1 MGSGV
6 KTTASS
12 LVERK
17 NKYMFRK
24 KISGLFR
31 LFRFEL
37 PFAAGVCVILG
48 ELLALG
54 KVPNIWEMVLGF
66 LSVFLISATSLILND
81 YFDLE
86 SDRIN
91 APERPLPSGV
101 VTEREVV
108 FLSCVVTALGFLAG
122 ALLSF
127 WALLVVILT
136 WAVGFLYN
144 WRFKKTG
151 LPGNLMVSF
160 SVGMTFIFGGI
171 AVGKPFEVS
180 VWFFGM
186 LALLINLGEE
196 IAADAMDV
204 DGDRKAGSRS
214 LPVMMGRE
222 NAIRISAT
230 LFFLVIVISILPFLL
245 GWMEWVYALP
255 FLFMDGVILFSTI
268 KLLNSKLANRR
279 MYIRWIYL
287 SASLAILIVIVIRL
301 MK

>member
-1 MGSGV
+1 
-6 KTTASS
+6 
-12 LVERK
+12 
-17 NKYMFRK
+17 MFRK
-24 KISGLFR
+24 KISGLLR

-54 KVPNIWEMVLGF
+54 KVPTIWEMALGF

-122 ALLSF
+122 ALLGF
-127 WALLVVILT
+127 WALLAVILT

-171 AVGKPFEVS
+171 AVGRLFEVT

-186 LALLINLGEE
+186 LALLVNLGEE
-196 IAADAMDV
+196 IAADAMDM

-214 LPVMMGRE
+214 LPVLIGRE

-230 LFFLVIVISILPFLL
+230 LFFLVVVISVLPFVL

-255 FLFMDGVILFSTI
+255 FLFMDGMILFSTI
-268 KLLNSKLANRR
+268 KLLDSKLANRR
-279 MYIRWIYL
+279 IYIRWIYL
-287 SASLAILIVIVIRL
+287 SASLAILIAIVIRFL
-301 MK
+301 E

>member
-1 MGSGV
+1 
-6 KTTASS
+6 
-12 LVERK
+12 
-17 NKYMFRK
+17 MFRTK
-24 KISGLFR
+24 LSGLFR

-54 KVPNIWEMVLGF
+54 KVPSIWEMVLGF
-66 LSVFLISATSLILND
+66 ISAFLISATSLILND

-101 VTEREVV
+101 VTKHEVV

-171 AVGKPFEVS
+171 AVGKPFEVT

-214 LPVMMGRE
+214 LPVLMGRE
-222 NAIRISAT
+222 NAISISAT
-230 LFFLVIVISILPFLL
+230 LFFLAVVISILPFVL

-255 FLFMDGVILFSTI
+255 FLFMDGMILFSTI
-268 KLLNSKLANRR
+268 KLLDSKLANRR
-279 MYIRWIYL
+279 MYVRWIYL

-301 MK
+301 LK

>member
-1 MGSGV
+1 
-6 KTTASS
+6 
-12 LVERK
+12 
-17 NKYMFRK
+17 MFRK
-24 KISGLFR
+24 KLSGLFR

-37 PFAAGVCVILG
+37 PFSAGVCVILG

-54 KVPNIWEMVLGF
+54 KVPTIREMTLGF

-91 APERPLPSGV
+91 APERPLPSGIVTKRDV
-101 VTEREVV
+101 VL
-108 FLSCVVTALGFLAG
+108 LSITVTILGFITSF
-122 ALLSF
+122 LLSF
-127 WALLVVILT
+127 QALLVVILAWT
-136 WAVGFLYN
+136 VGFLYN

-151 LPGNLMVSF
+151 LLGNLMVSF

-171 AVGKPFEVS
+171 AVGKQFEVA
-180 VWFFGM
+180 VWFFGI

-204 DGDRKAGSRS
+204 EGDRKTGSRS
-214 LPVMMGRE
+214 LPVLMGRE
-222 NAIRISAT
+222 NAIKISAT
-230 LFFLVIVISILPFLL
+230 LFFLVVVISILPFVL
-245 GWMEWVYALP
+245 GWMEWIYALP

-268 KLLNSKLANRR
+268 KLLDSLLANRR
-279 MYIRWIYL
+279 RYIRWIYL

-301 MK
+301 LK

>member
-6 KTTASS
+6 KATIGS

-17 NKYMFRK
+17 NRNMFRK
-24 KISGLFR
+24 KLSGLFR

-54 KVPNIWEMVLGF
+54 KVPTIWEMALGF

-101 VTEREVV
+101 VTKREVV
-108 FLSCVVTALGFLAG
+108 FLSIAVTVLGLLAG
-122 ALLSF
+122 GLLSF
-127 WALLVVILT
+127 KALLVGILT
-136 WAVGFLYN
+136 WVVGFLYN

-171 AVGKPFEVS
+171 AVGKPFEVT

-214 LPVMMGRE
+214 LPVLMGRE
-222 NAIRISAT
+222 NAIRISAI
-230 LFFLVIVISILPFLL
+230 LFFLVIVISILPFVL
-245 GWMEWVYALP
+245 GWMEWIYALP
-255 FLFMDGVILFSTI
+255 FLFMDGMILFSTI
-268 KLLNSKLANRR
+268 KLLDSKRANRR
-279 MYIRWIYL
+279 IYIRWIYL
-287 SASLAILIVIVIRL
+287 SASLAILIVIVIRFL
-301 MK
+301 K

>member
-1 MGSGV
+1 L
-6 KTTASS
+6 K
-12 LVERK
+12 RK
-17 NKYMFRK
+17 LQ
-24 KISGLFR
+24 GLFR

-37 PFAAGVCVILG
+37 PFTAGVCVILG

-54 KVPNIWEMVLGF
+54 EVPTIWEMALGF

-101 VTEREVV
+101 VAKQEVAA
-108 FLSCVVTALGFLAG
+108 LSCLVTILGFIA
-122 ALLSF
+122 AFLLSF
-127 WALLVVILT
+127 QALLVIILT
-136 WAVGFLYN
+136 WVVGFLYN

-171 AVGKPFEVS
+171 AVGRPFEVT

-186 LALLINLGEE
+186 LALLVNLGEE
-196 IAADAMDV
+196 MDM

-214 LPVMMGRE
+214 LPVLIGRE

-230 LFFLVIVISILPFLL
+230 LFFLVVVISVLPFVL

-255 FLFMDGVILFSTI
+255 FLFMDGMILFSTI
-268 KLLNSKLANRR
+268 KLLDSKLANRR
-279 MYIRWIYL
+279 IYIRWIYL
-287 SASLAILIVIVIRL
+287 SASLAILIAIVIRFL
-301 MK
+301 E

>member
-1 MGSGV
+1 
-6 KTTASS
+6 
-12 LVERK
+12 
-17 NKYMFRK
+17 MFRTK
-24 KISGLFR
+24 LSGLFR

-54 KVPNIWEMVLGF
+54 KVPSIWEMVLGF
-66 LSVFLISATSLILND
+66 ISAFLISATSLILND

-101 VTEREVV
+101 VTKHEVV

-171 AVGKPFEVS
+171 AVGKPFEVT

-214 LPVMMGRE
+214 LPVLMGRE

-230 LFFLVIVISILPFLL
+230 LFFLVVVISILPFVL

-255 FLFMDGVILFSTI
+255 FLFMDGMILFSSI
-268 KLLNSKLANRR
+268 KLLDSKLANRR

-301 MK
+301 LK

>member
-1 MGSGV
+1 
-6 KTTASS
+6 
-12 LVERK
+12 
-17 NKYMFRK
+17 MFRTK
-24 KISGLFR
+24 LSGLFR

-54 KVPNIWEMVLGF
+54 KVPSIWELVLGF
-66 LSVFLISATSLILND
+66 TSVFLISATSLILND

-101 VTEREVV
+101 VTKREVV

-122 ALLSF
+122 ALLSV

-136 WAVGFLYN
+136 WVVGFLYN

-171 AVGKPFEVS
+171 AVGKPFEVA

-214 LPVMMGRE
+214 LPVLMGRE

-230 LFFLVIVISILPFLL
+230 LFFLVVVISILPFVL

-268 KLLNSKLANRR
+268 KLLDAKLANRR

-287 SASLAILIVIVIRL
+287 SASLAILIVIVLRFL
-301 MK
+301 K

>member
-1 MGSGV
+1 
-6 KTTASS
+6 
-12 LVERK
+12 
-17 NKYMFRK
+17 MFRK
-24 KISGLFR
+24 KLSGFFR

-37 PFAAGVCVILG
+37 PLAAGVCVILG

-54 KVPNIWEMVLGF
+54 KVPRIWEMALGF
-66 LSVFLISATSLILND
+66 LSIFLISATSLILND

-91 APERPLPSGV
+91 APERPLPSGI
-101 VTEREVV
+101 VTKQEVV
-108 FLSCVVTALGFLAG
+108 ALSCLVTMLGFIA
-122 ALLSF
+122 AYLLSSQ
-127 WALLVVILT
+127 ALLVVILT
-136 WAVGFLYN
+136 WTVGFLYN

-171 AVGKPFEVS
+171 AVGKPFEVA

-214 LPVMMGRE
+214 LPVLMGRE
-222 NAIRISAT
+222 NAVRISAI
-230 LFFLVIVISILPFLL
+230 LFLLVVVISVLPFVW
-245 GWMEWVYALP
+245 GWMEWVYAFP
-255 FLFMDGVILFSTI
+255 FLFMDGMILFSTS
-268 KLLNSKLANRR
+268 KLLDSKLANRR

-301 MK
+301 LR